1 MANFKIKDL
10 LPSMK
15 KTAKQS
21 DVSEEGIQ
29 YVKKQ
34 DLSNLETFLDTSGMD
49 ELYPFSFEEL
59 PDRIE
64 SGNNYIRILLIT
76 DYPKRAYGNWL
87 SELKRKKG
95 NISIVQFM
103 ENASSNKMV
112 KFYND
117 TIKNKRA
124 ELLKTYDPLKK
135 KEIQNQIDKADMQLE
150 NYIQNRS
157 TFITQ
162 YTYIYLQ
169 EESKEALDNLT
180 DSVTGTLIKLQLKYM
195 TPTKAMIQAFWSSLP
210 LQENLLEEY
219 TYKQSN
225 TETASSM
232 FPFDDSEILELS
244 PRSDVEGINKDTDSL
259 IAIDYLNKRTTLNQN
274 MVVIGTSGVG
284 KTTYMIQKIL
294 KYVAKGI
301 KVFIIDPE
309 NEYSDIVE
317 LLGGT
322 VVHLSSNAKTKI
334 NPLEIFSD
342 IISDDQNET
351 EDIDIE
357 EVVKDKITRVKGFC
371 QVLKPDMTQVEKALI
386 DKILRETYRS
396 SGILRYRSI
405 HEIKSEQYPTLS
417 NFYDEIQKLETNDPK
432 RFAKLEDFFYI
443 LEGYVSGS
451 TTLFNGVTNINL
463 HTNLLSF
470 DLKSLQ
476 NEPDVQ

>member
-1 MANFKIKDL
+1 
-10 LPSMK
+10 MK

-29 YVKKQ
+29 YVEKQ

-180 DSVTGTLIKLQLKYM
+180 ASVTGTLIKLQLKYM

-322 VVHLSSNAKTKI
+322 VV
-334 NPLEIFSD
+334 
-342 IISDDQNET
+342 
-351 EDIDIE
+351 
-357 EVVKDKITRVKGFC
+357 
-371 QVLKPDMTQVEKALI
+371 
-386 DKILRETYRS
+386 RS
-396 SGILRYRSI
+396 
-405 HEIKSEQYPTLS
+405 
-417 NFYDEIQKLETNDPK
+417 
-432 RFAKLEDFFYI
+432 
-443 LEGYVSGS
+443 
-451 TTLFNGVTNINL
+451 
-463 HTNLLSF
+463 
-470 DLKSLQ
+470 
-476 NEPDVQ
+476 